1 MDTMAEFVMEVNG
14 ADMTKFMVS
23 GASKVH
29 DMLEIFYYVTFYDN
43 SEGGPLG

>member
-14 ADMTKFMVS
+14 ADMTKFVVS

-29 DMLEIFYYVTFYDN
+29 NMSVWCT
-43 SEGGPLG
+43 

>member
-29 DMLEIFYYVTFYDN
+29 NTSEICRYVKYYDN
-43 SEGGPLG
+43 SEDGPLG